1 MDFLS
6 TKAIIY
12 MEKFETT
19 NSGEME
25 GIRKD
30 KDERERERE
39 RERTQNES
47 IGINYTARVRLPRPP
62 TVTRFA

>member
-1 MDFLS
+1 MCFLGFFIDES
-6 TKAIIY
+6 NY

-30 KDERERERE
+30 KDERERE